1 MQGRGRDFAPATSE
15 CPPITY
21 ASHMDILL
29 THTSALEAM
38 RLPEFPLLVKR
49 WGDDAAE
56 LPDRIPK
63 VSELR
68 GILESDPLVQRL
80 SRPIELLVA
89 SDATAHSCH
98 LFTRHVTRL
107 SHPGNPYLRIG
118 EKVLVVCPE
127 LVALQGC
134 RKASRVE
141 GALLMS
147 ELCGTYAMRAPGIA
161 EQRQEPLVAK
171 REIVRT
177 VNLMCG
183 SHGTRRAREAIP
195 LACELAASPAESKL
209 AALIQAPPSLGG
221 YGLRATPPS
230 DVGLEP
236 LWCERARS
244 GCGGGILLLRP
255 YPLFESHGSPTR
267 GVVIR
272 IKTEASPTLEE
283 LDEQDE
289 GLQGLGLETV
299 VITEHDASDP
309 SRLDDLVRDVRDRLG
324 MVCVPSAGQ
333 REKRLELLSE
343 LERVTS
349 V

>member
-1 MQGRGRDFAPATSE
+1 MQTRGRDSATATSGG
-15 CPPITY
+15 PPLIY
-21 ASHMDILL
+21 AFHMDILL

-38 RLPEFPLLVKR
+38 RLPEFPLLARR
-49 WGDDAAE
+49 WNDDAVE

-68 GILESDPLVQRL
+68 ELLESDPLLQRL
-80 SRPIELLVA
+80 SRPVELLVS
-89 SDATAHSCH
+89 SDATAHSCS

-107 SHPGNPYLRIG
+107 THPGNPYLRIG

-134 RKASRVE
+134 LKASRAE

-147 ELCGTYAMRAPGIA
+147 ELCGTYAMRAPGVA
-161 EQRQEPLVAK
+161 EPRQEPLVAK
-171 REIVRT
+171 RDIVRM
-177 VNLMCG
+177 VNLMSG

-195 LACELAASPAESKL
+195 LACELMASPAESKL
-209 AALIQAPPSLGG
+209 AAIIQAPPSLGG

-236 LWCERARS
+236 LWGERARS

-255 YPLFESHGSPTR
+255 YPLFESHGSPVR

-272 IKTEASPTLEE
+272 IKTEASPTPGEFE
-283 LDEQDE
+283 EQDE

-309 SRLDDLVRDVRDRLG
+309 SRLDDLVGDVRDRLD
-324 MVCVPSAGQ
+324 MVGIPSAGQ

-349 V
+349 A